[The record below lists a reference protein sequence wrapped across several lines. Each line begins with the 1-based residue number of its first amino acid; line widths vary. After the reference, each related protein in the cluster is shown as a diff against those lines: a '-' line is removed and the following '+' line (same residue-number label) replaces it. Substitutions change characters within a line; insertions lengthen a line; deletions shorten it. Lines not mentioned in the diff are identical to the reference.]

1 MNSWRISAT
10 GFEGSVWNPF
20 ALGLAF
26 YNGLW
31 AYDSWN
37 TATYITEEI
46 KNPQKN
52 LPRALLIGIPLVMVC
67 YLLTNIAYF
76 SVITKSEIINTSAVA
91 ILLGEK
97 TIPEYIIWVIP
108 LAVCFSTF
116 GATNGCM
123 FAASRLTFAAARE
136 GHLMTIL
143 SYCNVTRKTPSVAI
157 LFLTGLSCLYVLP
170 SNFST
175 LVNYFSFS
183 AWIFYGLTVFSVIF
197 MRFTQPDRH
206 RPIKVPLIIP
216 IVFVIIAA
224 YLVVAPIIDKPEW
237 PYLYAA
243 IFILTG
249 LPVYYLP
256 FVYFKLKQP
265 ACLDKVITF
274 LQYILNVSPPADAS
288 CDENQDEKGVQ
299 IGQDPVDLTA

>member
-1 MNSWRISAT
+1 M
-10 GFEGSVWNPF
+10 
-20 ALGLAF
+20 
-26 YNGLW
+26 
-31 AYDSWN
+31 
-37 TATYITEEI
+37 
-46 KNPQKN
+46 
-52 LPRALLIGIPLVMVC
+52 LIGIPLVTIC

-76 SVITKSEIINTSAVA
+76 SVISKSEIVHTQAVA

-97 TIPEYIIWVIP
+97 TIPEYFIWVIP

-116 GATNGCM
+116 GATNGCL

-157 LFLTGLSCLYVLP
+157 FFLTGLSCIYVLP
-170 SNFST
+170 SDFTT

-183 AWIFYGLTVFSVIF
+183 AWIFYGLTVFSVLF
-197 MRFTQPDRH
+197 MRFTQPDRL

-216 IVFVIIAA
+216 IIFVIIAA
-224 YLVVAPIIDKPEW
+224 YLVVAPIINKPEW

-243 IFILTG
+243 IFIFSG

-256 FVYFKLKQP
+256 FVYFKLRQP
-265 ACLDKVITF
+265 KFLEKVITF
-274 LQYILNVSPPADAS
+274 LQYVLNVSPPADAT
-288 CDENQDEKGVQ
+288 DENEIDGNAVEMDEKPNEQ
-299 IGQDPVDLTA
+299 EA